1 MSTMIE
7 VFSELQHACSR
18 NDSGQHFTDFMKYW
32 DYLEYVGLI
41 AITRPIHQPTGI
53 PYSCEHWSLEVT
65 QLGLDSISDKINLAG
80 IAAATTTTN
89 EN

>member
-1 MSTMIE
+1 MVE
-7 VFSELQHACSR
+7 VITELQHACTR

-41 AITRPIHQPTGI
+41 AIDRPIYKRTGI
-53 PYSCEHWSLEVT
+53 PYSCQYWSLEVT
-65 QLGLDSISDKINLAG
+65 QLGLDSICDQINLAG
-80 IAAATTTTN
+80 IASATTN